1 MQYRSGVSLVVGA
14 PQVLGKFRAAGF
26 DVVMAAHIYSLLD
39 AYIYG
44 FALTKMNLPF
54 ETTAE
59 VAESMLQPFPSL
71 SASSV
76 RPTTHAAGGCRECDG
91 LDAHDDAEA
100 NEDEDAKGRQRG
112 GQATEHAAP
121 HHAGVW
127 GPWTI
132 VVVEAGNAGA

>member
-1 MQYRSGVSLVVGA
+1 VQYRSGVSLVVGA
-14 PQVLGKFRAAGF
+14 PQVLGKLRAAGF
-26 DVVMAAHIYSLLD
+26 DVMMAAHIYSLLD

-76 RPTTHAAGGCRECDG
+76 RPTTDAPVGCRECDG
-91 LDAHDDAEA
+91 LDAHDAAEA
-100 NEDEDAKGRQRG
+100 NEAEDANK
-112 GQATEHAAP
+112 QADKEAARP
-121 HHAGVW
+121 RNTPRHTMPACAS
-127 GPWTI
+127 GPSWSSKRKC
-132 VVVEAGNAGA
+132 GA